1 MLEYIIKRIL
11 SIIPILI
18 VVSLM
23 VFFLIH
29 LTPGDPAA
37 VILGPAATI
46 TALENLRAEMG
57 LDMPFH
63 EQLMT
68 WFSNV
73 IRGDLGNSLFMKK
86 TVLEAF
92 MDHLGPT
99 LSLAIM
105 GQMIAILIS
114 IPVGIIAANN
124 RGSNIDRAVSIFST
138 LGISIPNF
146 LLALFLV
153 LIFSV
158 ALSLFPVAGYRPLS
172 AGLWPH
178 IRYLTLPAVTLGII
192 QAALLTRVTRS
203 SMLEVLNN
211 NYIKTAYSKG
221 LSEWAVIIKHA
232 FRNAFIPILTAI
244 GQSFAQLVVGAIVVE
259 TVFNIPGI
267 GQLLINAISRRDFQV
282 IQGAILLIA
291 TTFIIINLVIDL
303 LYGLLD
309 PRVRLNRK

>member
-1 MLEYIIKRIL
+1 
-11 SIIPILI
+11 
-18 VVSLM
+18 M

-114 IPVGIIAANN
+114 IPLGIIAANN

>member
-114 IPVGIIAANN
+114 IPLGIIAANN